1 MMTTFWI
8 CPMVR
13 QRCSVGK
20 VSGLLVTK
28 GSWNRNR
35 ATSKLIRCLRQ
46 FSSFLSSSHSHR
58 IGRSFMATMSV
69 ILWCQWSAWGRL
81 PSVDAGILQVLAGQF
96 YHGVA
101 DVDLA
106 GDDVG
111 NEAGTVLVREV
122 DLAVYLFDC

>member
-1 MMTTFWI
+1 
-8 CPMVR
+8 
-13 QRCSVGK
+13 
-20 VSGLLVTK
+20 
-28 GSWNRNR
+28 
-35 ATSKLIRCLRQ
+35 
-46 FSSFLSSSHSHR
+46 
-58 IGRSFMATMSV
+58 MSV

-122 DLAVYLFDC
+122 DLAVGVLVRLLTSALEALAWLICWTNLFLLMYGGGTTTGKRWSIRESDASPPLI